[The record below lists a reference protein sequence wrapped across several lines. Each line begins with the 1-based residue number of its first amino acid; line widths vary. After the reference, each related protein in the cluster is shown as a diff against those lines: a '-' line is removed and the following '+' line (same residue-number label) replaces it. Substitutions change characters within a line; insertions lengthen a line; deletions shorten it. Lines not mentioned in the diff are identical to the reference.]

1 MNSITLA
8 KFCIFEL
15 KFVRRMSPQPINF
28 RRGES
33 IPSLSSI
40 KLKSE
45 SGSSFP
51 TTPMKLY
58 LTSAYHT
65 HSCLD
70 SLRNY
75 AELSSSV
82 NHSVCTEPAEAD
94 AIVFIENTQFGDL
107 LFKTLLK
114 HPLVEQY
121 KDNVFMYNEV
131 DRPWDALPGLY
142 CCMTTNNFNPN
153 RHRAFAYLHT
163 PNPYIGSIHK
173 QEIEKR
179 WLYSFVGSMS
189 HSSRRPI
196 MQLRDDRGYV
206 QDTSDFNVW
215 NSHATELEIRGQ
227 SYANILAASQFVLC
241 PRGIGSSSI
250 RLFETMQAGRV
261 PVIISDDWVPPSE
274 TDWSFAIK
282 IEERRISSIP
292 GFLKVLQEESPER
305 GLAARKAWEDNYA
318 PETLFNTLGD
328 LLDSLLASDAHK
340 RRTNHGSNLQKWLAT
355 GELLTR
361 AAAQRLR
368 G

>member
-1 MNSITLA
+1 
-8 KFCIFEL
+8 
-15 KFVRRMSPQPINF
+15 
-28 RRGES
+28 
-33 IPSLSSI
+33 
-40 KLKSE
+40 
-45 SGSSFP
+45 
-51 TTPMKLY
+51 MKLY
-58 LTSAYHT
+58 LTSAYDTHT
-65 HSCLD
+65 CLD
-70 SLRNY
+70 SLRDY
-75 AELSSSV
+75 ALLTSSE
-82 NHSVCTEPAEAD
+82 NHSVCSDPSVAD
-94 AIVFIENTQFGDL
+94 AIVFVENTQFDDL

-114 HPLVEQY
+114 HPLLEKY
-121 KDNVFMYNEV
+121 KDKVFMYNEV
-131 DRPWDALPGLY
+131 DRPWDVLPGLY
-142 CCMTTNNFNPN
+142 CCMTTNNVNTN

-163 PNPYIGSIHK
+163 PNPYIGSIHE
-173 QEIEKR
+173 QEIKKR

-189 HSSRRPI
+189 HSCRRPI

-227 SYANILAASQFVLC
+227 SYADILGASQFVLC

-261 PVIISDDWVPPSE
+261 PVIISDNWVPPAE

-282 IEERRISSIP
+282 FEERRIGSIP
-292 GFLKVLQEESPER
+292 GFLKTLQNESEER
-305 GLAARKAWEDNYA
+305 GLAARKAWEHSYA
-318 PETLFNTLGD
+318 PATLFNTMGD

-340 RRTNHGSNLQKWLAT
+340 RRINHGANLQKWLTT